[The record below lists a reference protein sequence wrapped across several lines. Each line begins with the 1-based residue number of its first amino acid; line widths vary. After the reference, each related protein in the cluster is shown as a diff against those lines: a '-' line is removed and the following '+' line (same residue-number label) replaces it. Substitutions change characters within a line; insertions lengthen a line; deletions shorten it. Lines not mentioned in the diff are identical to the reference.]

1 MKNSTSFTC
10 LFLLALL
17 YSCQSKPTKE
27 AIPPTATLPNLILIM
42 ADDLGYEG
50 IGCFGNEVIKT
61 PHLDQLAKEG
71 LLFTDFHA
79 NGAVCTPTRAA
90 LLTGR
95 YQQRAGLEGVIYAR
109 GATRE
114 TGLSTTEYTLADA
127 LKSAGYATAI
137 TGKWHLGY
145 RKEFNPTHYGFDE
158 FHGYVS
164 GNVDFHTHFD
174 NSGVYDWWHNL
185 DTIQEEGYATDLITE
200 HAVDFIEKNKN
211 QPFFLYVPHQA
222 PHVPF
227 QGRNDPGYRYADNE
241 FTYYGPVEDTNRA
254 YIEMVEVMDE
264 GIGKIWQTLKNLQLE
279 ENTLIVFISD
289 NGGETFGHNGSLK
302 GAKGSLWE
310 GGQRVPAIAHWK
322 GKIKP
327 GVSQETVMSFDWMPT
342 FLALAKVNPVDNLL
356 FDGLDLSD
364 HLFQQKGLPQRNLF
378 WKYRK
383 EKAIRQNQYKLL
395 VNEKETLLYD
405 LENDIKEA
413 QNLYKE
419 QPELV
424 KELENLLQ
432 EWELD
437 MNRVAQK
444 TL

>member
-1 MKNSTSFTC
+1 
-10 LFLLALL
+10 
-17 YSCQSKPTKE
+17 
-27 AIPPTATLPNLILIM
+27 M
-42 ADDLGYEG
+42 ADDLGYQG
-50 IGCFGNEVIKT
+50 IGCFGNDLIKT
-61 PHLDQLAKEG
+61 PNLDQMAKEG

-79 NGAVCTPTRAA
+79 NAAVCSPTRAA

-114 TGLSTTEYTLADA
+114 TGLPTAEYTLANA

-145 RKEFNPTHYGFDE
+145 RTAFNPTHYGFDE
-158 FHGYVS
+158 FYGYVS

-185 DTIQEEGYATDLITE
+185 DTIQETGYATDLITE
-200 HAVDFIEKNKN
+200 HAVDFIEKNKD

-227 QGRNDPGYRYADNE
+227 QGRNDPGYRYADNK
-241 FTYYGPVEDTNRA
+241 FTYYGPVEDTDRA

-264 GIGKIWQTLKNLQLE
+264 GIGKIRQTLKKLKLE
-279 ENTLIVFISD
+279 ENTLVVFISD
-289 NGGETFGHNGSLK
+289 NGGEAFGHNGSLK
-302 GAKGSLWE
+302 GSKGSLWE
-310 GGQRVPAIAHWK
+310 GGHRVPAIAHWK
-322 GKIKP
+322 GKINP
-327 GVSQETVMSFDWMPT
+327 GLSQATVMSFDWMPT
-342 FLALAKVNPVDNLL
+342 FMALAKANSPDNLRL
-356 FDGLDLSD
+356 DGLDLSD
-364 HLFQQKGLPQRNLF
+364 HLFHKKALPPRNLF

-383 EKAIRQNQYKLL
+383 EKVIRQNQYKLL

-405 LENDIKEA
+405 LDKDLGEYH
-413 QNLYKE
+413 NLATK
-419 QPELV
+419 QPQLV
-424 KELENLLQ
+424 TDLEKLLT
-432 EWELD
+432 EWETE
-437 MNRVAQK
+437 MNQVPQK